1 MSFFKTLAEK
11 PWQPLTEGA
20 SLDNAESL
28 AIRIPEKTALKF
40 FLAVVGIIFFLFTVT
55 FLARTQYPDFQ
66 ALAGEPWQ
74 PFTDASQLWLN
85 TGALFLASVVMHWSM
100 KLSEQKNMNGVIIGL
115 VAASLFTAL
124 FLIGQISVWKQL
136 HALGYFINTN
146 PANSYFYLFTCV
158 HGLHLLGG
166 LFAFAKVI
174 IPFSS
179 SRSFENLSKGLSLCK
194 TYWHFLFL
202 IWLLLF
208 ALLTSSS
215 ETYNTIAVLCGFRE

>member
-11 PWQPLTEGA
+11 PWQPQTAGA
-20 SLDNAESL
+20 SFENAEFD
-28 AIRIPEKTALKF
+28 AIRVPEKTALKF

-85 TGALFLASVVMHWSM
+85 TGALFLASIAMHWTM
-100 KLSEQKNMNGVIIGL
+100 KLSEQENMNGVIVGL
-115 VAASLFTAL
+115 VAALLFTAL
-124 FLIGQISVWKQL
+124 FLVGQVSVWKQL
-136 HALGYFINTN
+136 YALGYFINSN

-166 LFAFAKVI
+166 LIAFARVI

-179 SRSFENLSKGLSLCK
+179 GRSFEKLSKGLSLCK
-194 TYWHFLFL
+194 TYWHFLFM
-202 IWLLLF
+202 IWILLF
-208 ALLTSSS
+208 VLLTSSS
-215 ETYNTIAVLCGFRE
+215 ETYNTIAVLCGF